1 MKKYFF
7 TLMILC
13 LVSIGIQAQSDRW
26 QQRANYKMDVELDV
40 NTHKF
45 KGNQKIEYYNNS
57 PDTLYKVYYHLYLN
71 AFQPGSM
78 MDVRSRTIEDPDG
91 RVKDRISKLT
101 EEEIGYE
108 KVLSLKQNGKPVDY
122 KNVGTILEVTL
133 HKPILP
139 KSKTT
144 FVMDFEGQVPIQVR
158 RTGRDNK
165 EGVAYSMAQWYPKLA
180 EYDYEGWHPDP
191 YVGREFYGIWGDF
204 DVKLTLDEKYVVAA
218 TGYLQNAED
227 VGHGYE
233 GIKKGA
239 KSKNG
244 KLTWH
249 FIAPEV
255 HDFTFA
261 ADPDFNHKIVEMENG
276 PELHFFW
283 KKNQGIDDV
292 WNKLPDYLEQAIL
305 YTNKRVGKYPYK
317 VYSVVQGGDGGME
330 YGMLTL
336 ITGKRNLN
344 SLVGVTVHEMLHSW
358 FQFVLATNESLYAWM
373 DEGFNSYIGNEIEE
387 NVNGK
392 DDGHGGSYKSYF
404 YVVKRGIEEP
414 LSTHADHFE
423 KNAAYSIASYSKGAV
438 FLHQLS
444 YIVGQETFDKGFKRY
459 YEEWKF
465 KHPNA
470 NDFIRVMEK
479 ESGLQ
484 LQWYKQ
490 YFVYSTKTVDYGVQ
504 NTFTEGDTTY
514 ITLERIGKMPMPMEV
529 KVSLDDNSETTYYM
543 PLRIMRGGKK
553 SEIEGNWVQLDDW
566 PWTHPHYTIAVPTKG
581 KKLKRVEIDPS
592 QKVADIDRTNNVLE
606 VSYIVEEGAGL

>member
-1 MKKYFF
+1 MKTYF
-7 TLMILC
+7 LMLSMC
-13 LVSIGIQAQSDRW
+13 LFALGTFAQSDRW
-26 QQRANYKMDVELDV
+26 QQKADYEMEVELDV
-40 NTHKF
+40 KTHKF
-45 KGNQKIEYYNNS
+45 GGTQRLVYYNNS
-57 PDTLYKVYYHLYLN
+57 PDTLHNVYYHLYLN

-91 RVKDRISKLT
+91 RVKDRISKLQPN
-101 EEEIGYE
+101 EIGYQ
-108 KVLSLKQNGKPVDY
+108 KVLSLKQNGKSLKY
-122 KNVGTILEVTL
+122 KTVGTILEVEL
-133 HKPILP
+133 NKPILP
-139 KSKTT
+139 NTKTV
-144 FVMDFEGQVPIQVR
+144 FAMEFDAQVPIQIR

-218 TGYLQNAED
+218 TGYIQNAKE
-227 VGHGYE
+227 VGYGYE
-233 GIKKGA
+233 GIKKGQP
-239 KSKNG
+239 KDG

-249 FIAPEV
+249 FVAPNV

-261 ADPDFNHKIVEMENG
+261 ADPDFQHKIVPMKEG

-283 KKNQGIDDV
+283 KKDQGIDEV
-292 WNKLPDYLEQAIL
+292 WNKLPAYLEQAIL

-317 VYSVVQGGDGGME
+317 VYNVVQGGDGGME

-336 ITGKRNLN
+336 ITGKRSLN

-373 DEGFNSYIGNEIEE
+373 DEGFNSYIGNEIEAH
-387 NVNGK
+387 VNGK
-392 DDGHGGSYKSYF
+392 ADAHGGSYNSYF

-444 YIVGQETFDKGFKRY
+444 YIMGQETFDKAFKRY

-465 KHPNA
+465 KHPNV
-470 NDFIRVMEK
+470 NDFMRVMEK

-490 YFVYSTKTVDYGVQ
+490 YFVNSIKTIDYGVK
-504 NTFTEGDTTY
+504 NTFIEGDTTY
-514 ITLERIGKMPMPMEV
+514 VTIERVGKMPMPTEV
-529 KVSLDDNSETTYYM
+529 KITLSNGDETTYYM
-543 PLRIMRGGKK
+543 PLRVMRGAKK
-553 SEIEGNWVQLDDW
+553 SEIEGKWVQLEDW
-566 PWTHPHYTIAVPTKG
+566 PWTHPTYTIAIPTKDA
-581 KKLKRVEIDPS
+581 KLKKVEIDPS
-592 QKVADIDRTNNVLE
+592 GKVADIDRTNNILE
-606 VSYIVEEGAGL
+606 VSYLVEKGAGL

>member
-1 MKKYFF
+1 MKQYFF
-7 TLMILC
+7 AAVLC
-13 LVSIGIQAQSDRW
+13 TFSLIGFAQPDRW

-40 NTHKF
+40 NTNRF
-45 KGNQKIEYYNNS
+45 QGTQKIDYYNNS
-57 PDTLYKVYYHLYLN
+57 PDTLTKVYYHLFLN

-91 RVKDRISKLT
+91 RVKDRISKLSPD
-101 EEEIGYE
+101 EIGYE
-108 KVLSLKQNGKPVDY
+108 KVISLKQNGKPV
-122 KNVGTILEVTL
+122 KHQTVGTILEVTL
-133 HKPILP
+133 NKPIMP
-139 KSKTT
+139 KSKVTLS
-144 FVMDFEGQVPIQVR
+144 MEFEGQVPVQIR

-165 EGVAYSMAQWYPKLA
+165 EGVRYSMSQWYPKLA

-204 DVKLTLDEKYVVAA
+204 DVKLTLDAKYMVAA
-218 TGYLQNAED
+218 TGYLQNAEQ

-233 GIKKGA
+233 GIKKG
-239 KSKNG
+239 KPKDG

-249 FIAPEV
+249 FVAPEV

-261 ADPDFNHKIVEMENG
+261 ADPDYQHKIVKMDDG
-276 PELHFFW
+276 PELHFYW
-283 KKNQGIDDV
+283 KKDQGIDDV
-292 WNKLPDYLEQAIL
+292 WNKLPAYLEQAIK

-317 VYSVVQGGDGGME
+317 VYNVVQGGDGGME

-373 DEGFNSYIGNEIEE
+373 DEGFNSYIGNEIEAH
-387 NVNGK
+387 VNGK
-392 DDGHGGSYKSYF
+392 ENAHGGSYNSYF

-423 KNAAYSIASYSKGAV
+423 RNAAYSIASYSKGAV

-444 YIVGQETFDKGFKRY
+444 YIMGQETFDKAFRRY

-465 KHPNA
+465 KHPNV
-470 NDFIRVMEK
+470 NDFMRIMEK

-490 YFVYSTKTVDYGVQ
+490 YFVYSTKTVDYGVK

-514 ITLERIGKMPMPMEV
+514 ITLERVGQMPMPTEV
-529 KVSLDDNSETTYYM
+529 KVTLDNGDETTYYM
-543 PLRIMRGGKK
+543 PLRLMRGGKEK
-553 SEIEGNWVQLDDW
+553 EIEGNWVQLSDW
-566 PWTHPHYTIAVPTKG
+566 PWTHPTYTIAVPTKG
-581 KKLKRVEIDPS
+581 TKLKRVEVDPTH
-592 QKVADIDRTNNVLE
+592 KVADIDRSNNILE
-606 VSYIVEEGAGL
+606 VSYVVEEGAGL